1 MTPELIISLVS
12 LMLSTACSVLTVLAT
27 IKVGKLNNIEAL
39 HKYEKKITKFEL
51 SFRDE
56 AWFYGIIYGG
66 EFSNYDEE
74 SQKLIFDWWQEY
86 KKVHKPKKM
95 KQPLPNSKP
104 FSGDKFR
111 AFQPPKKGKPG
122 TRRPRYIPAPS
133 DITVGQ
139 IEEPIVITN
148 SATIFED

>member
-1 MTPELIISLVS
+1 
-12 LMLSTACSVLTVLAT
+12 MLSTACSVLTVLAT

-74 SQKLIFDWWQEY
+74 SQKLIFEWWQEY

-111 AFQPPKKGKPG
+111 AFQPPKKGRPYHKGSRMSQLPVDLPT
-122 TRRPRYIPAPS
+122 TRL
-133 DITVGQ
+133 D
-139 IEEPIVITN
+139 EPLVITE
-148 SATIFED
+148 AVTILSPDE